1 MHAGETYQLNAR
13 TVAIQAA
20 DGRTIVELPS
30 GTLVT
35 VADAPP
41 EDSWF
46 ISVGCCGTALMMFRI
61 DLLERGQLIKQAT
74 SAGGRSRA
82 TTA

>member
-13 TVAIQAA
+13 TVAIQAS
-20 DGRTIVELPS
+20 DGRTIVDLPS
-30 GTLVT
+30 GSLVT
-35 VADAPP
+35 VVDRPP
-41 EDSWF
+41 EDTYFLNVVSR
-46 ISVGCCGTALMMFRI
+46 GTELMMFRT
-61 DLLERGQLIKQAT
+61 DLRERGQLVKPAT